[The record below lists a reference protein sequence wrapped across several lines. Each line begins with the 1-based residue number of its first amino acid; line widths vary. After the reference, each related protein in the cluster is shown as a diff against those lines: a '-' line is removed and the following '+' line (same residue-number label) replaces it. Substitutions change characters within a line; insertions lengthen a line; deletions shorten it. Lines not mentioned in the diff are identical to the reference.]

1 MQGVSELGSDDQ
13 RAKLAFSLGSLATG
27 LGGDTGLHDTID
39 AAYAFAIEDFDPGA
53 NNLIA
58 LFTDGVN
65 DDPAGGLDLAELQ
78 KRLAAAGSADKPVT
92 VLLVGM
98 GGVDAKALQP
108 VAGAIPREGG
118 GGGAVFT
125 IERPEDIADV
135 YVTML
140 LRRLPKS

>member
-1 MQGVSELGSDDQ
+1 MKDYDS
-13 RAKLAFSLGSLATG
+13 
-27 LGGDTGLHDTID
+27 
-39 AAYAFAIEDFDPGA
+39 GA

-65 DDPAGGLDLAELQ
+65 DDPAGGLDLPELRQ
-78 KRLAAAGSADKPVT
+78 RLAAAGSPEKPVT

-98 GGVDAKALQP
+98 GGVDAEALAP
-108 VAGAIPREGG
+108 IAAAIPTAGG

-140 LRRLPKS
+140 LRRLPQD